1 MDRKSDKKLTK
12 YLGAYLVFAV
22 LFSVFLLALERHYV
36 TNELQRVLFLL
47 AEHPELE
54 TEIVGLWGKN
64 DQREPA
70 NFTTTDA
77 MITAMET
84 IEEKYGYR
92 LQYALDRSFWGFWCA
107 GMLLGAA
114 MTVVLGFLA
123 WRRRIKNNISEELL
137 REVCE
142 CLAQFQR
149 GEFGKIPAFE
159 NGSYGNAPEEWMRL
173 GERLKELGIY
183 FADLKARLKEEEA
196 STKAL
201 ITDISHQLKTPLAS
215 LRMSYE
221 LVTGEHIS
229 EGERR
234 EFLAQGEKEIQK
246 LEELLEELVNLSRLE
261 THMIAIKPV
270 DASLKE
276 TIAEAVSQVYMKARN
291 KEIAVCVEFEGDLT
305 VSHDVRWTAEA
316 FANVLE
322 NAVKY
327 SGAHTT
333 VTVRVIPLAKNV
345 LIAVEDEGMG
355 IAKEETAKIY
365 QRFYRGTRAK
375 ELVKD
380 GAGVGLY
387 LTRMILERQGGTI
400 LAKRRAERGTVFQM
414 TLPR

>member
-114 MTVVLGFLA
+114 MTAVLGFLA

-159 NGSYGNAPEEWMRL
+159 NGSWMRL

-183 FADLKARLKEEEA
+183 FADLKARLKEEED

>member
-1 MDRKSDKKLTK
+1 
-12 YLGAYLVFAV
+12 
-22 LFSVFLLALERHYV
+22 
-36 TNELQRVLFLL
+36 
-47 AEHPELE
+47 
-54 TEIVGLWGKN
+54 
-64 DQREPA
+64 
-70 NFTTTDA
+70 
-77 MITAMET
+77 
-84 IEEKYGYR
+84 
-92 LQYALDRSFWGFWCA
+92 
-107 GMLLGAA
+107 
-114 MTVVLGFLA
+114 
-123 WRRRIKNNISEELL
+123 
-137 REVCE
+137 
-142 CLAQFQR
+142 
-149 GEFGKIPAFE
+149 
-159 NGSYGNAPEEWMRL
+159 MRL

-183 FADLKARLKEEEA
+183 FADLKARLKEEED

-345 LIAVEDEGMG
+345 LIEVEDEGMG

>member
-1 MDRKSDKKLTK
+1 MSAGNGMNFLQERQARGLYGFLVMVCVWQTFFLGICGVWHGDQIRHVLTQRELAASS
-12 YLGAYLVFAV
+12 YLLEQDVLPTVIAAAWNHTEVTEAGRGLLAQIGHTEQGQGFLLQLMGQTSGPFLMTLLTGGILSAAV
-22 LFSVFLLALERHYV
+22 L
-36 TNELQRVLFLL
+36 
-47 AEHPELE
+47 
-54 TEIVGLWGKN
+54 
-64 DQREPA
+64 
-70 NFTTTDA
+70 
-77 MITAMET
+77 
-84 IEEKYGYR
+84 
-92 LQYALDRSFWGFWCA
+92 
-107 GMLLGAA
+107 LLGA
-114 MTVVLGFLA
+114 GFFLQKRELA
-123 WRRRIKNNISEELL
+123 
-137 REVCE
+137 
-142 CLAQFQR
+142 
-149 GEFGKIPAFE
+149 
-159 NGSYGNAPEEWMRL
+159 Y
-173 GERLKELGIY
+173 
-183 FADLKARLKEEEA
+183 EEA
-196 STKAL
+196 ERIVTGYAEERFTEHLPMGETGAVYRLYNKVEQLAL
-201 ITDISHQLKTPLAS
+201 SLQAKSETERRAREFLRDMISDISHQLKTPLAS